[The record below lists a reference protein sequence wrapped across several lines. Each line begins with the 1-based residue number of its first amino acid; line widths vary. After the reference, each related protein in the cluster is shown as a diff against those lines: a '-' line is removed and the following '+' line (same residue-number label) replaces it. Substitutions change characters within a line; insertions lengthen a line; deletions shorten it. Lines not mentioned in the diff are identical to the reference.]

1 MIGTGYTRYLVLNTW
16 GVRHASTRSGV
27 PGFPNGGHVNIMM
40 VYTICVYAKVAMQSG
55 QGEV

>member
-1 MIGTGYTRYLVLNTW
+1 MIGTGYMRFLVSDTW
-16 GVRHASTRSGV
+16 GVRHASARSGA
-27 PGFPNGGHVNIMM
+27 PGFSNGGDVDIVK